1 VIAQSAVCADRAELI
16 TKSLTRHRL
25 VFVQMGAVFEPLRE
39 GICGELQGS
48 YSTIERR
55 SDWKTL
61 AESNRTL
68 VVTDLEQCV
77 ETAADVLGEVRA
89 IIFSLLDAGKTVCLL
104 SRAPRISFRSV
115 PGSSV
120 LEDAA
125 LVTMPLLHQA
135 ELGIPSEEQPEAG
148 WPWPSVT
155 FGSPLD
161 VDTFRAALKDI
172 GQGLVAA
179 LDHALFE
186 VNPKGTDGLEF
197 LAARELE
204 GLRGAGILKIDA
216 KGKPLLAFT
225 RSTNLLREALAAH
238 VSETVTPASILPEV
252 TIGLWYVERKI
263 RSAVRSA
270 AIGKYGAAWHA
281 SSVGGLATEVLRRAQ
296 LDTNVA
302 AKSIGDLR
310 DPLEWL
316 TLGELM
322 EIVRSNKFDSLGVEA
337 AIWRKLHEQL
347 VPIRNRL
354 AHVRMLKSEDAEV
367 VSMWATLIRSRFGS

>member
-1 VIAQSAVCADRAELI
+1 
-16 TKSLTRHRL
+16 
-25 VFVQMGAVFEPLRE
+25 MGAVFEPLRE
-39 GICGELQGS
+39 GVCAALQGIS
-48 YSTIERR
+48 ATISQRNEWQEMTR
-55 SDWKTL
+55 DH
-61 AESNRTL
+61 RTL
-68 VVTDLEQCV
+68 IITDLERCV

-89 IIFSLLDAGKTVCLL
+89 MIFSLLDEGKMVCLL
-104 SRAPRISFRSV
+104 SRAPRISYRSV

-125 LVTMPLLHQA
+125 LVTLPLLTA
-135 ELGIPSEEQPEAG
+135 SEISSCDEDQLESG

-155 FGSPLD
+155 YGQPLSLD
-161 VDTFRAALKDI
+161 NFRAALSDV

-204 GLRGAGILKIDA
+204 GLRGAGIIKISGD
-216 KGKPLLAFT
+216 GKPFLAFP
-225 RSTNLLREALAAH
+225 RSTRMLREALASH

-252 TIGLWYVERKI
+252 TVGLWYVERKI
-263 RSAVRSA
+263 RSKLRAT
-270 AIGKYGAAWHA
+270 AITKYSDDWRTA
-281 SSVGGLATEVLRRAQ
+281 SVGGLKDEILRRAQ

-302 AKSIGDLR
+302 AKTIADLR

-322 EIVRSNKFDSLGVEA
+322 DIVRSSKFDNLGVEP
-337 AIWRKLHEQL
+337 AIWRKLQEQL

-367 VSMWATLIRSRFGS
+367 VSMWATLVKGRFGP

>member
-1 VIAQSAVCADRAELI
+1 MIAQSAVCADRAELI